1 MAGEAGGNNLRA
13 RTRASSI
20 LMQADNMIT
29 AKTHGPFKHFL
40 GLIALVPCKTC
51 GPYDEMSTCVSPLAA
66 SCTSQTAAAHKP
78 SLQRTA
84 CLTTHVL
91 PAALLQQCCRIVP
104 LGNRCTRKEAKPPQS
119 TMKATVCCHGH
130 VCHSHT
136 KHARMFSARAP
147 EASPK
152 VEAPEGPPL
161 AALAIRPP
169 ERRRLLSGSDERGLD
184 CLLFSLAPREL
195 QVCSPPK
202 SLHLQPLR
210 PDRGRPREPTKQPPG
225 ALPVFCFPR
234 APEASPKVEAPEGP
248 PLAALAIRPPDPR
261 RTATVVLRTSV
272 LEHVHTG
279 EVHMCRL
286 PRELH
291 VHACRGEVLVC
302 RAKLFACGKP
312 SALGAETT
320 IIPGGC
326 TVRATCALP
335 RGRNLRGGPK
345 SGESTENCPD
355 FGCFN
360 LIRLRPHSA
369 KCQDKS
375 FRSKLPSKN
384 GRLVRTFVLTVFFL
398 HEKVHFPR

>member
-20 LMQADNMIT
+20 SMQADNMIT

-169 ERRRLLSGSDERGLD
+169 
-184 CLLFSLAPREL
+184 
-195 QVCSPPK
+195 
-202 SLHLQPLR
+202 
-210 PDRGRPREPTKQPPG
+210 
-225 ALPVFCFPR
+225 
-234 APEASPKVEAPEGP
+234 
-248 PLAALAIRPPDPR
+248 DPR

-272 LEHVHTG
+272 LEHVHTE

-375 FRSKLPSKN
+375 FRSKLPSKKT
-384 GRLVRTFVLTVFFL
+384 GDLSGLL
-398 HEKVHFPR
+398 S